1 MIAEATI
8 AAQAQVNS
16 ADELKTRNLTR
27 MTELDKRKVTSYLIS
42 KSKFS
47 EN

>member
-8 AAQAQVNS
+8 AAQAQVNL

-27 MTELDKRKVTSYLIS
+27 MTELDKRKVTSCLIS
-42 KSKFS
+42 KSKFF
-47 EN
+47 ED